1 MKLASL
7 DVGDA
12 PDGHDDVGS
21 EDDEH
26 EALDP
31 LEVERVAQLV
41 AQEHHASVVLEE
53 EYLMCIQSQKLLLS
67 A

>member
-1 MKLASL
+1 MKLSSL

-41 AQEHHASVVLEE
+41 AQEHHASVVLNKN
-53 EYLMCIQSQKLLLS
+53 I
-67 A
+67 